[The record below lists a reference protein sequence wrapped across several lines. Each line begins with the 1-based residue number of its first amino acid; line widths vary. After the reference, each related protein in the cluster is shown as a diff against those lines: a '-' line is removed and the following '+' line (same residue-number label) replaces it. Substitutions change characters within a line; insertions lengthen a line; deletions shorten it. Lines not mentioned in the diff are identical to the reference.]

1 MEIKKTCVFC
11 GVGTELTKEH
21 IYPSGIIKSLKTSQ
35 IDLLTINDRKDTPFK
50 GDPVI
55 KDVCGSCNNGPLSKL
70 DSYFVDAFNDYMSV
84 PLEPGDDITF
94 EYNYNLLLRELL
106 KISYNSARAANGN
119 YDAVTVLKRFS
130 SYIISGYKKPSGIM
144 LSLQIV
150 TSANQLDTLTNRVVG
165 SLKPY
170 LLRNG
175 TINGLGLNTNN
186 YLVRMVAFN
195 SFWFY
200 LLMPKRNVN
209 SKKKKEFWDEF
220 KKKNHL
226 HGILL
231 KERESKIH
239 IPKEK
244 TTFLHPNLIEGMM
257 KTVGNRISII
267 SEGN

>member
-1 MEIKKTCVFC
+1 MKTIKTCVFC
-11 GVGTELTKEH
+11 DVSTELTKEH
-21 IYPSGIIKSLKTSQ
+21 IFPASIIKSFQSSQ

-55 KDVCGSCNNGPLSKL
+55 KDVCSSCNNGPLSTL
-70 DSYFVDAFNDYMSV
+70 DSYFINIFNNYMSV
-84 PLEPGDDITF
+84 PLEPGDSVTF
-94 EYNYNLLLRELL
+94 EYDYNLLLRELL
-106 KISYNSARAANGN
+106 KVSYNSARAANGN
-119 YDAVTVLKRFS
+119 YEAVTALKRFS
-130 SYIISGYKKPSGIM
+130 SYIISGDKKPSGIM

-150 TSANQLDTLTNRVVG
+150 TSANKLDTLTNSVVG
-165 SLKPY
+165 SFKPY

-175 TINGLGLNTNN
+175 TINGLGLSTNN

-200 LLMPKRNVN
+200 LLIPKKNIN
-209 SKKKKEFWDEF
+209 SKKRKEFWDEF

-226 HGILL
+226 HGVLL
-231 KERESKIH
+231 KESEPKTH

-257 KTVGNRISII
+257 KTVGNRKSII
-267 SEGN
+267 SDGN